1 MDTLVRLLHLDG
13 HDDLSLERLLQLDQ
27 GGPHGE
33 QQPVEADQLQPQ
45 DRVQGLLVGDGEL
58 GVDLVHVEG
67 RRNEADQLFHVT
79 QHRRRHA
86 RDVFG
91 RRRFARDGLRQ
102 THARQELLRV
112 LGVPGNGG
120 VLVEPHRFR
129 QRDFRHRLD
138 GLKAASA

>member
-27 GGPHGE
+27 GGPDGE

-45 DRVQGLLVGDGEL
+45 DRVQRLLVGDGEL

-79 QHRRRHA
+79 QHGRRHA

-91 RRRFARDGLRQ
+91 RRRFARRC
-102 THARQELLRV
+102 A
-112 LGVPGNGG
+112 
-120 VLVEPHRFR
+120 
-129 QRDFRHRLD
+129 
-138 GLKAASA
+138 